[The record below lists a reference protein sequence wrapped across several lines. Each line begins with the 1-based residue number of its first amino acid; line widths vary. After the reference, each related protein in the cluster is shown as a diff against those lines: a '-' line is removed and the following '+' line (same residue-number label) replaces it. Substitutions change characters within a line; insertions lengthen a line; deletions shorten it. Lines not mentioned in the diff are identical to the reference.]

1 MKAIIVDDNAIARK
15 GMRRLANRHDDIEI
29 VATFSSGEEV
39 LAFFE
44 TDSADIAF
52 VDIQMD
58 GMNGLDLA
66 RRLPEEVMVIFTT
79 AYSEHAVEGFDIN
92 DLDYLVKPIDPERF
106 DRAVKKARY
115 TLMTRDA
122 GRRLE
127 NLSMVADGVITVK
140 AERRYLRL
148 RFDDILYLEGN
159 KDFVTFHLK
168 DRKVSSRVTVKAVA
182 VQLPATRFMR
192 VNKSFIVNRQ
202 YIDAF
207 DSNDIFIGRMEISI
221 GPTYR
226 DAVLNSLLKQ

>member
-44 TDSADIAF
+44 TDSSDIAF

-58 GMNGLDLA
+58 GMNGLELA

-92 DLDYLVKPIDPERF
+92 ALDYLVKPIDPERF
-106 DRAVKKARY
+106 DRAVKKARH
-115 TLMTRDA
+115 TLTTRDA
-122 GRRLE
+122 GRMLE
-127 NLSMVADGVITVK
+127 NLAMVADGVITVK
-140 AERRYLRL
+140 ADRRYLRL

-168 DRKVSSRVTVKAVA
+168 DRKVSSRVTVKAIA
-182 VQLPATRFMR
+182 DQLPATKFMR

-207 DSNDIFIGRMEISI
+207 DSNDIYIGRMEISI